1 MVEAQKAGKIRS
13 LGVSNYG
20 VHHLNELEAQMKD
33 LEAAH
38 GKGAGGTL
46 DVGQWEVH
54 PWLARDDIVS
64 WCKERNVIVE
74 AFCPIVRGERFG
86 EPVVQELA
94 KKYGKTPAQILLRWS
109 LQNGLVPLAKSVT
122 PSRIVENT
130 DVFGFE
136 LEKSDV
142 QKLKTDD
149 YVPCSWDPSTE
160 KD

>member
-1 MVEAQKAGKIRS
+1 M
-13 LGVSNYG
+13 
-20 VHHLNELEAQMKD
+20 HHLNELEAQIKE

-64 WCKERNVIVE
+64 WCKERGVVVE
-74 AFCPIVRGERFG
+74 AYCPIVRNERSS

-94 KKYGKTPAQILLRWS
+94 KKYGKTPTQVLLRWS
-109 LQNGLVPLAKSVT
+109 LQKGHVPLPKSVT

-130 DVFGFE
+130 DIYEFK
-136 LEKSDV
+136 LEKGDV
-142 QKLKTDD
+142 EKLTTDE
-149 YVPCSWDPSTE
+149 YAPCSWDPTTTQ
-160 KD
+160 D